1 MRQRSR
7 WIGLGAGLSGLTLVV
22 GSVAAVPAGA
32 SAKPKNAAAH
42 QDLLRL
48 SDLPTGWKVTKTTST
63 SSTSTAST
71 NDFTEVASC
80 EGTSA
85 SGLGA
90 NVPSAAGELHRPADR
105 PVRLRARRRLPV
117 DEHGQPDLRL
127 LLERQGANVRRPAA
141 GQVDRFRR
149 DRRRPHG
156 VEDHDVPPA
165 VPPGRIGDDRVEA
178 RDPADRRRREPPD
191 ERRLHRHPQRE
202 EDRRPGPRRPVDGA
216 LDDLRVLTRQEGRR
230 PAQLRGRRTR
240 RLRRPLS
247 AILTFYTK

>member
-7 WIGLGAGLSGLTLVV
+7 WMGLGAGLAGLTLVV

-32 SAKPKNAAAH
+32 SAEPKNAAAH

-90 NVPSAAGELHRPADR
+90 NVPSAQASFTHQQTAQFVFELVGVFPSTSTANRTYGFFSNAKAPTCVGQLLAKSIASGATGAGLTASKITTS
-105 PVRLRARRRLPV
+105 RLPFPREGSATTALKLAIPLTV
-117 DEHGQPDLRL
+117 DGENLQMNADFIVIRSGKKIAVLAPVGLSTVL
-127 LLERQGANVRRPAA
+127 STTFASSLAKKAA
-141 GQVDRFRR
+141 G
-149 DRRRPHG
+149 
-156 VEDHDVPPA
+156 
-165 VPPGRIGDDRVEA
+165 
-178 RDPADRRRREPPD
+178 
-191 ERRLHRHPQRE
+191 RL
-202 EDRRPGPRRPVDGA
+202 G
-216 LDDLRVLTRQEGRR
+216 
-230 PAQLRGRRTR
+230 
-240 RLRRPLS
+240 
-247 AILTFYTK
+247 

>member
-7 WIGLGAGLSGLTLVV
+7 WIGLGAGLAGLTLVV

-32 SAKPKNAAAH
+32 SAEPKNAAAH

-90 NVPSAAGELHRPADR
+90 NVPSAQASFTHQQTAQFVFELVGVFPSTSTANRTYGFFSNAKAPTCVGQLLAKSIASGATGAGLTASKITTS
-105 PVRLRARRRLPV
+105 RLPFPREGSATTALKLAIPLTV
-117 DEHGQPDLRL
+117 DGENLQMNADFIVIRSGKKIAVLAPVGLSTVL
-127 LLERQGANVRRPAA
+127 STTFASSLAKKAA
-141 GQVDRFRR
+141 G
-149 DRRRPHG
+149 
-156 VEDHDVPPA
+156 
-165 VPPGRIGDDRVEA
+165 
-178 RDPADRRRREPPD
+178 
-191 ERRLHRHPQRE
+191 RL
-202 EDRRPGPRRPVDGA
+202 G
-216 LDDLRVLTRQEGRR
+216 
-230 PAQLRGRRTR
+230 
-240 RLRRPLS
+240 
-247 AILTFYTK
+247 

>member
-32 SAKPKNAAAH
+32 SAKPKNAVAH

-90 NVPSAAGELHRPADR
+90 NVPSAQASFTDQQTAQFVFELVGVFPSTSTANRTYGFFSNAKAPTCVGQLLAKSIASGATGAD
-105 PVRLRARRRLPV
+105 LTASKITTSRLPFPREGSATTALKLAIPLTV
-117 DEHGQPDLRL
+117 DGENLQMNADFIVIRSGKKIAVLAPVGLSTVL
-127 LLERQGANVRRPAA
+127 STTFASSLAKKAA
-141 GQVDRFRR
+141 G
-149 DRRRPHG
+149 
-156 VEDHDVPPA
+156 
-165 VPPGRIGDDRVEA
+165 
-178 RDPADRRRREPPD
+178 
-191 ERRLHRHPQRE
+191 RL
-202 EDRRPGPRRPVDGA
+202 D
-216 LDDLRVLTRQEGRR
+216 
-230 PAQLRGRRTR
+230 
-240 RLRRPLS
+240 
-247 AILTFYTK
+247 